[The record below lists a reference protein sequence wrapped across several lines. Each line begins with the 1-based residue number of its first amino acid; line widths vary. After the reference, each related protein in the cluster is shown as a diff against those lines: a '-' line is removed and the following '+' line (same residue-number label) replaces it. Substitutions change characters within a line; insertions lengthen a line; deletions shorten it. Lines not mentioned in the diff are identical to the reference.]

1 MPDDIKLVTVAEPFE
16 IGKANTG
23 LAVLHIPDYGPG
35 KFLRGFF
42 DDCMPI
48 ATIVEPRGVAEHG
61 VAYRGK
67 PGLDISFLN
76 YPFRQRPEKAEKKA
90 EKEDRKTA
98 MFSKYG
104 RDEPIVGVS
113 SPAYS
118 DFLKL
123 YTKAINE
130 GYNVEFVD
138 GSFKHKGEFC
148 NGLREGKKI
157 TLNRQVGAAQLAYN
171 LAHELNEDE
180 SVDKHR
186 YICSSAREE
195 LYKIGASR
203 ETLGAAGEAER
214 FLRTR
219 FDW

>member
-1 MPDDIKLVTVAEPFE
+1 MTDEKQIIGPVAEPL
-16 IGKANTG
+16 GQGVKNTILPALPY
-23 LAVLHIPDYGPG
+23 LAKILGCNELDE
-35 KFLRGFF
+35 
-42 DDCMPI
+42 
-48 ATIVEPRGVAEHG
+48 ATILEPSRDRKWRG
-61 VAYRGK
+61 R
-67 PGLDISFLN
+67 PSIDISFLG
-76 YPFRQRPEKAEKKA
+76 YPFRERAKPEDKKA
-90 EKEDRKTA
+90 EKPEERKTA